1 MLVILLSILYILLI
15 TEMAR
20 WYGHELKHS
29 VQVQRTVESRKF
41 VRTIRTY
48 LLIVY
53 AFLSNAVNSIN
64 IVSIIWG
71 CVSNT
76 VVIIY
81 KNDARYVKEVS
92 K

>member
-1 MLVILLSILYILLI
+1 
-15 TEMAR
+15 MAR
-20 WYGHELKHS
+20 LYGHELKHS

-48 LLIVY
+48 LLIVC
-53 AFLSNAVNSIN
+53 AFLSNAVNSN

-81 KNDARYVKEVS
+81 KNDARYMKEVS

>member
-1 MLVILLSILYILLI
+1 
-15 TEMAR
+15 MAR

-29 VQVQRTVESRKF
+29 VQRTVESRKF

-48 LLIVY
+48 LFIVY

-71 CVSNT
+71 CAFNT
-76 VVIIY
+76 VVIY
-81 KNDARYVKEVS
+81 KNDARYMKEVS
-92 K
+92 KS